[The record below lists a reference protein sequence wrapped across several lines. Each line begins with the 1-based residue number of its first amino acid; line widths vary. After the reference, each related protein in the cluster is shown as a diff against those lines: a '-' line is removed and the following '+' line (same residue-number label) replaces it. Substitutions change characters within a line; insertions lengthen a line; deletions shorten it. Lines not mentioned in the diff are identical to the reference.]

1 MVLLSDI
8 CSFPEKITLSLPI
21 LNKSLP
27 IVARYLQ
34 VLCRIIEYTAN
45 CTSFYL
51 ICCTRTPGSLE
62 NETVLMSGKII
73 WEKNKSAVRIT
84 CLGKTCQPMSTSWRR
99 SKKEHLFARTSPSLY
114 FWILRLFSLRTAG
127 GRCAYLEDEN
137 EILQRDIEKTL
148 IILYR
153 NKNK

>member
-84 CLGKTCQPMSTSWRR
+84 CLGKTGQPMSTSWRR
-99 SKKEHLFARTSPSLY
+99 SKKEHLLPEHLLVFTSEYCVY
-114 FWILRLFSLRTAG
+114 FL
-127 GRCAYLEDEN
+127 LE
-137 EILQRDIEKTL
+137 LQGVDVRI
-148 IILYR
+148 
-153 NKNK
+153 